1 MNSIPFYNNR
11 VGHPTLF
18 LHHNYILSIRIKL
31 KEESFMKERDVVDF
45 EKLKETN
52 PEMFDENL
60 IRSDRSHFFFFPNI
74 KKKYNYILSI

>member
-60 IRSDRSHFFFFPNI
+60 IRSDRSHFFFPRI
-74 KKKYNYILSI
+74 LKKYNYILSI